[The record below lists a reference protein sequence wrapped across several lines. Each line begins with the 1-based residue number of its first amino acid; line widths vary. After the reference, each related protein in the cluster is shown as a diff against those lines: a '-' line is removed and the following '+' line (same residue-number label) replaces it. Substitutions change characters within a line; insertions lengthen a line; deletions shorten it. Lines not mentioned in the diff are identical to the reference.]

1 MEPVFEFD
9 HVSYRYSKERAPALN
24 KIDFHI
30 PLGRKTAIVGPNGA
44 GKSTLIFHMNGLFI
58 SQEGQVK
65 YRGETITA
73 ANQGNM
79 VRHVGVVF
87 QDPDDQI
94 ISMTVRDDVAF
105 GPTQSGLPPA
115 EAFRKADHS
124 MELLGIGHLAGFN
137 PHELSFGQ
145 KKLVAIAGAIAMDPE
160 VIVIDEP
167 MAFLDPAG
175 QRQVREVMELLS
187 DKGTTVIVAT
197 HSMQL
202 VAEWADHVV
211 IVKDG
216 QCLGCMTPR
225 ELFCGSAHLL
235 EEAHLEL
242 PPVLQ
247 LLSGLWKEQYGEMPV
262 KLEEARS
269 SLARLL
275 AAQDLAANSE

>member
-9 HVSYRYSKERAPALN
+9 RVSYRYSKERDPALN
-24 KIDFHI
+24 QIDFQI

-44 GKSTLIFHMNGLFI
+44 GKSTLIFHLNGLFI
-58 SQEGQVK
+58 CQAGQVRF
-65 YRGETITA
+65 RGEIINA
-73 ANQGNM
+73 INNAGM

-115 EAFRKADHS
+115 EAFHKAEQS
-124 MELLGIGHLAGFN
+124 MELLRIGHLAGFN
-137 PHELSFGQ
+137 PHELSLGQ
-145 KKLVAIAGAIAMDPE
+145 KKLVAIAGAIAMNPE

-175 QRQVREVMELLS
+175 QKRVREVMDQLS
-187 DKGTTVIVAT
+187 ADGKTVIVAT

-202 VAEWADHVV
+202 VAEWADYV
-211 IVKDG
+211 IIMKEG
-216 QCLGCMTPR
+216 QCLGSMTPR
-225 ELFCGSAHLL
+225 ELFCENAHLL

-247 LLSGLWKEQYGEMPV
+247 LLSGLWKEQYGEMPI
-262 KLEEARS
+262 KLEEARRA
-269 SLARLL
+269 LAKLL
-275 AAQDLAANSE
+275 N

>member
-1 MEPVFEFD
+1 MESVFAFEQ
-9 HVSYRYSKERAPALN
+9 VSYRYSKERAPALN
-24 KIDFHI
+24 RIDFHI

-44 GKSTLIFHMNGLFI
+44 GKSTLIFHMNGLFS
-58 SQEGQVK
+58 SQEGRVR
-65 YRGETITA
+65 YRGEPITPS
-73 ANQGNM
+73 NQASM

-105 GPTQSGLPPA
+105 GPAQSGLPSA
-115 EAFRKADHS
+115 EAFRAADQS
-124 MELLGIGHLAGFN
+124 MELLHIGHLAGFN

-175 QRQVREVMELLS
+175 QRRVREVMELLS
-187 DKGTTVIVAT
+187 SNGKTVIVAT
-197 HSMQL
+197 HNMQL

-216 QCLGCMTPR
+216 GCLGCMTPR
-225 ELFCGSAHLL
+225 ELFCDNVHLL

-247 LLSGLWKEQYGEMPV
+247 LLSGIWKEQYGEMPI
-262 KLEEARS
+262 KLEEARR
-269 SLARLL
+269 SLEKLL
-275 AAQDLAANSE
+275 AAVSSSEAR